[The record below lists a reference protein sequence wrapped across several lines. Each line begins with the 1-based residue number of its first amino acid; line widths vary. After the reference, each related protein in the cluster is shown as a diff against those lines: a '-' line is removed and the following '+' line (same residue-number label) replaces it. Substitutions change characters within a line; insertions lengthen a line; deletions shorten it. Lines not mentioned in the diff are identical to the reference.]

1 MESPL
6 PPPNNNP
13 SPPPAKIGRPP
24 QWTESRSRKLARL
37 YMFTTLP
44 IKKIIK
50 VLEDVGFKP
59 GPNSA
64 QKTLHNMLGHDPR
77 YLRPENREEMNERI
91 GGLSASNSRRGSNPR
106 SPLSQTEVQGTAT
119 DTPRS
124 RASSGVG
131 HSAVSDPEMLD
142 EAIGFGSGKRYLPDS
157 KGTFTFEA
165 SSPYSHTQTPS
176 QLSPLHIDTAWS
188 AEGSVA
194 YGSPPAGLVESQSS
208 YQSSGFAPKPLKH
221 TTTMFS
227 ASTTASTP
235 SLRSLKNRMSI
246 NSTTFAK
253 HVSSLIRQ
261 FTIGSDSNL
270 VNSLNTGADYQRSG
284 ASGYDRLDTKPL
296 PGDFFTVY
304 STCEHEPAKWQEVVD
319 GLSDMPDFWVTPSGH
334 LSETAKAYLHH
345 PMPDNFSVRDCFGN
359 TPLHL
364 FAQFVDCAYMLTLV
378 RLCTA
383 EQLCSSNT
391 AGQTFLHVL
400 SNEWFQNLDD
410 QSAPLLQLLF
420 YVRGACPAIVAQC
433 DVYGRTFFHH
443 MQAMVS
449 DPTLMSIV
457 MRTCDA
463 SFLPR
468 RDAFDTKP
476 AIAEGTS
483 FGLTGGP
490 RHTQALS
497 PLPEEVVG
505 SPVSAASPIQEMDMF
520 TQHHAGLLRTVTAAD
535 TNPTVEDACGR
546 NALHCLAE
554 VILGDKDTLQERHST
569 LNSYRPPKRKFDQRG
584 AGKTDADGVDG
595 SPNTAAADGPM
606 ARRLGFLRGL
616 LALQGMDANHYD
628 RSGNTAL
635 MAFIQHLTDQDED
648 RNRSL
653 LAMLQ
658 LLITDGGARVEA
670 RNARGETALLMA
682 ARLGRKTALQLLL
695 QRGGANV
702 HARDADGKG
711 ALDLIDEACPRS
723 KGDTQL
729 YGRLQA
735 CRVLLTGRY
744 KDEWATGGDQVLQS
758 PTAMDEWRVRA
769 PRSGCAVFQ

>member
-6 PPPNNNP
+6 PPPNNP

-37 YMFTTLP
+37 YVFTTLP

-50 VLEDVGFKP
+50 VLEDVSFKP
-59 GPNSA
+59 GANSA
-64 QKTLHNMLGHDPR
+64 QKTLNNMLGRDPR

-91 GGLSASNSRRGSNPR
+91 GGLSASSSRRGSNPR
-106 SPLSQTEVQGTAT
+106 SPLSQAQTQAHGTDA
-119 DTPRS
+119 DAPRS
-124 RASSGVG
+124 RASSGVRDTAT
-131 HSAVSDPEMLD
+131 SESQLVD
-142 EAIGFGSGKRYLPDS
+142 EAVCFGSGNRYLADS
-157 KGTFTFEA
+157 KSIFTFKA
-165 SSPYSHTQTPS
+165 SSPSSYSQAPS
-176 QLSPLHIDTAWS
+176 QLSPLHIETTWS

-194 YGSPPAGLVESQSS
+194 YGSPPAGPVESQFSF
-208 YQSSGFAPKPLKH
+208 QSPGFAPKPLKH

-270 VNSLNTGADYQRSG
+270 VNSLNTTVADN
-284 ASGYDRLDTKPL
+284 DRPSTKPL

-304 STCEHEPAKWQEVVD
+304 STSEHEPAKWQEVVD
-319 GLSDMPDFWVTPSGH
+319 VLSKTPEFWVTPAGE
-334 LSETAKAYLHH
+334 LSETAELYLQH
-345 PMPDNFSVRDCFGN
+345 PMPEYFSVTDCFGN

-364 FAQFVDCAYMLTLV
+364 AAPFAQCAYMLHLV
-378 RLCTA
+378 QLCTA

-391 AGQTFLHVL
+391 AGQTFLHIL
-400 SNEWFQNLDD
+400 SPEWFQNLDD

-420 YVRGACPAIVAQC
+420 YVRGVCPAIVAQC
-433 DVYGRTFFHH
+433 DVYGRSFFHH
-443 MQAMVS
+443 MQAIVS

-457 MRTCDA
+457 LRTCDP
-463 SFLPR
+463 SLLPR
-468 RDAFDTKP
+468 RDAFDTRP
-476 AIAEGTS
+476 VIAEGNS
-483 FGLTGGP
+483 FGSTGGP

-505 SPVSAASPIQEMDMF
+505 SPVSASSPIQEMDMF

-535 TNPTVEDACGR
+535 ANPMVEDACGR

-554 VILGDKDTLQERHST
+554 VILGDGDTLQKRHHT
-569 LNSYRPPKRKFDQRG
+569 LNARRPQKRKHDQMG
-584 AGKTDADGVDG
+584 GGKTGGDGADGG
-595 SPNTAAADGPM
+595 PSTAAADGPM

-616 LALQGMDANHYD
+616 LALPGMDVNHYD

-635 MAFIQHLTDQDED
+635 MAFIQHLADQDED
-648 RNRSL
+648 RHRSL
-653 LAMLQ
+653 QTIFQ

-682 ARLGRKTALQLLL
+682 ARLGRKTALQQLL

-744 KDEWATGGDQVLQS
+744 KDEWAAGGDQVLQS
-758 PTAMDEWRVRA
+758 PTVMDEWRARA
-769 PRSGCAVFQ
+769 PRLGVAVFQ

>member
-6 PPPNNNP
+6 PPPNNP

-37 YMFTTLP
+37 YVFTTLP

-64 QKTLHNMLGHDPR
+64 QKTLNSMLGRDPR

-91 GGLSASNSRRGSNPR
+91 GGLSASSSRRGSNPR
-106 SPLSQTEVQGTAT
+106 SPPPQAQGAAA
-119 DTPRS
+119 DAPRP
-124 RASSGVG
+124 RASSGVCN
-131 HSAVSDPEMLD
+131 SAAPDPEMLD
-142 EAIGFGSGKRYLPDS
+142 EAVSFGSGKRYFPDS
-157 KGTFTFEA
+157 KAAFTFEA
-165 SSPYSHTQTPS
+165 LSPSTQASS
-176 QLSPLHIDTAWS
+176 QLSPLHIDTTWS
-188 AEGSVA
+188 TDGSVA

-246 NSTTFAK
+246 NSTAFAK

-270 VNSLNTGADYQRSG
+270 VGSLNTTGAGFQGSG
-284 ASGYDRLDTKPL
+284 AYDHDRPSTKPL

-319 GLSDMPDFWVTPSGH
+319 VLLETPDFWVTPTGD
-334 LSETAKAYLHH
+334 LSETANLYLH
-345 PMPDNFSVRDCFGN
+345 PTPENFSVRDCFGN

-364 FAQFVDCAYMLTLV
+364 FASSVNCAYMLQLV
-378 RLCTA
+378 QLCTA

-391 AGQTFLHVL
+391 AGQTFLHIL
-400 SNEWFQNLDD
+400 SPEWFQNLDD
-410 QSAPLLQLLF
+410 RSAPLLQLLF
-420 YVRGACPAIVAQC
+420 HVRDACPAIVAQC

-457 MRTCDA
+457 LRTCDA

-468 RDAFDTKP
+468 RDAFDTRP
-476 AIAEGTS
+476 VIAEGNS

-505 SPVSAASPIQEMDMF
+505 SPVSASSPIQEMDMF

-535 TNPTVEDACGR
+535 ANPTVEDACGR

-554 VILGDKDTLQERHST
+554 VILGDGDTLQERHRT

-584 AGKTDADGVDG
+584 GGKTDGDGADGG
-595 SPNTAAADGPM
+595 PNTAAADGPM

-616 LALQGMDANHYD
+616 LALPGMDANHYD

-635 MAFIQHLTDQDED
+635 MAFIQHLADQDED
-648 RNRSL
+648 RHRSL
-653 LAMLQ
+653 QTMLQ

-682 ARLGRKTALQLLL
+682 ARLGRKTALQQLL

-758 PTAMDEWRVRA
+758 PTVMDEWRARA
-769 PRSGCAVFQ
+769 PRLGCAVFQ